1 MNKIKNSQIVTLSD
15 TSSPYF
21 KEALF
26 ILKDNIVAS
35 EEDLLNEAVK
45 IVANYNTKL
54 TKKKTPFFKILFRV
68 LSTILSI
75 LGIMFFFK

>member
-15 TSSPYF
+15 TNSPYF

-54 TKKKTPFFKILFRV
+54 TKKKGVPLKFMFQALIIICALFGVFSFFK
-68 LSTILSI
+68 
-75 LGIMFFFK
+75 

>member
-1 MNKIKNSQIVTLSD
+1 MNKLRNSQIVTLSD
-15 TSSPYF
+15 TKSPYF

-35 EEDLLNEAVK
+35 EDELLNEAVK
-45 IVANYNTKL
+45 IVANYSTKL
-54 TKKKTPFFKILFRV
+54 TKKKAPAYKICFGLLSVV
-68 LSTILSI
+68 LSV